1 MLLFL
6 KGIVIG
12 LAKVIPGVS
21 GSLLAI
27 RLNVYEEIIDSI
39 NGIFND
45 FRSNITYLF
54 KIGLGILISI
64 IFGSNIIMF
73 FYNNYHLPTI
83 ILFLIL
89 ILSGVPMIIKKAKN
103 YYIAFL
109 SFILYLMIIFVPK
122 IEIFHNYYFIGFIEA
137 FTTIIP
143 GISGTALF
151 ISLGL
156 YEDYLSLFSNIYLF
170 EFNKITPFFIG
181 LLIGCLIIV
190 RFINYCFKKYKES
203 TYSAILGL
211 LVGSILLMII
221 KG

>member
-1 MLLFL
+1 MLLFF
-6 KGIVIG
+6 KGIIIG

-27 RLNVYEEIIDSI
+27 RLNVYEKIINSI
-39 NGIFND
+39 NGLFDD
-45 FRSNITYLF
+45 FRGNITYLF

-64 IFGSNIIMF
+64 VFGSNMVMF

-83 ILFLIL
+83 IIFLIL
-89 ILSGVPMIIKKAKN
+89 IISGIPMIIKKVNN
-103 YYIAFL
+103 YYITFISLFFYLFL
-109 SFILYLMIIFVPK
+109 FFIPK
-122 IEIFHNYYFIGFIEA
+122 IQIVHNYFFIGFIEA

-156 YEDYLSLFSNIYLF
+156 YEEYLSLFSNLYLF
-170 EFNKITPFFIG
+170 EFNKLIPFSIG
-181 LLIGCLIIV
+181 LLLGSLIMV
-190 RFINYCFKKYKES
+190 RFINYCFTKYKES

-211 LVGSILLMII
+211 LLGSILLMII
-221 KG
+221 KR

>member
-1 MLLFL
+1 MLLFF

-12 LAKVIPGVS
+12 LAKVMPGVS

-27 RLNVYEEIIDSI
+27 RLNVYEEVINSI
-39 NGIFND
+39 NNIFNN
-45 FRSNITYLF
+45 FKSNILFLF
-54 KIGLGILISI
+54 KIGFGILISI
-64 IFGSNIIMF
+64 IFGSNIIMY
-73 FYNNYHLPTI
+73 FYNSYHFFTMF
-83 ILFLIL
+83 LFLIL
-89 ILSGVPMIIKKAKN
+89 ILSGIPMILKKAKN

-109 SFILYLMIIFVPK
+109 SFLLYLIIILIPK
-122 IEIFHNYYFIGFIEA
+122 IEVFHNYYFMGFIEA

-151 ISLGL
+151 ISFGI

-170 EFNKITPFFIG
+170 EFNKIIPFLIG
-181 LLIGCLIIV
+181 LLLGSLIIV
-190 RFINYCFKKYKES
+190 RFINYCFKKYKEN

-211 LVGSILLMII
+211 LIASIILMII